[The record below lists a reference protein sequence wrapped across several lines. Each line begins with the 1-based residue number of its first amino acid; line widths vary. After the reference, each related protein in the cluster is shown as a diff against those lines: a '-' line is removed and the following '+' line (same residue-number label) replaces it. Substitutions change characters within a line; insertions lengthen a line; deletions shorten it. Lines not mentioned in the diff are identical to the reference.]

1 MAWPTSARFRGLRR
15 ARAQAEFVAVK
26 PDLLLREVLPF
37 FLRLAA
43 LLLATLLA
51 DALLH
56 LINAV
61 WIGRYLGIP
70 GVLLIL
76 ASFGHSLRK
85 RGVLKSG
92 NPVRLLHLHEWLAWA
107 GSLLVLVHAGIHFN
121 AVLAWLAVVAMLIN
135 ITSGLTGKY
144 LLRRAQT
151 RLKAARAELKAEGVS
166 DLEASGRLHR
176 DSLTVDVM
184 RTWRKVHLPIALVF
198 AVLALAHI
206 VAIFVLWGWQ

>member
-1 MAWPTSARFRGLRR
+1 MARPRSAEFRGFPL
-15 ARAQAEFVAVK
+15 ATAKAEFVAVK

-37 FLRLAA
+37 FLRLAV
-43 LLLATLLA
+43 LLLAALLV

-56 LINAV
+56 LIDAV

-85 RGVLKSG
+85 RGVIKG
-92 NPVRLLHLHEWLAWA
+92 GDPVLLLRLHEWLAWA

-135 ITSGLTGKY
+135 IASGLTGKY

-151 RLKAARAELKAEGVS
+151 RLKAARAELKAEGMS
-166 DLEASGRLHR
+166 DLEVNAQLHR

-184 RTWRKVHLPIALVF
+184 RTWRKVHLPIALAF

-206 VAIFVLWGWQ
+206 VAIFVLWGWK